1 MRQIDKQYE
10 AIDESKGLFWKEP
23 TDNLMVHIAQPYVL
37 YNRRHM
43 RFLKSTSPTTEL
55 WAIVVSTS

>member
-43 RFLKSTSPTTEL
+43 RFLKINIT
-55 WAIVVSTS
+55 